1 MRTLSSADF
10 GVYGGMYFF
19 LPGSSDG
26 ASVMLSFG
34 LLLLL
39 LLLLLSSPRVTSY
52 NFRVKKT
59 TINNNKKPKN

>member
-39 LLLLLSSPRVTSY
+39 LLLLSSPRVTSY